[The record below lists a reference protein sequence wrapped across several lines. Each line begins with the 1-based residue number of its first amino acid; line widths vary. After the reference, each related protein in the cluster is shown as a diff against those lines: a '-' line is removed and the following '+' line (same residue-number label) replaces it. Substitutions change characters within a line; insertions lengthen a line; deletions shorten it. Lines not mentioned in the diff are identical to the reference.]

1 MKHFLRNVL
10 IAAAAVSLAA
20 SCSKEDT
27 AGTEVSLPLSYIN
40 LDGVWELVEWNGAP
54 LAKGTYAYIELTRE
68 HKFTSYSNIE
78 TTSNVAVVL
87 TGEYDIDREDN
98 TVGGYY
104 DYMDYKQWSHRYVVS
119 SLSAGSMTWTASG
132 DASEVRIYS
141 RVDSVP
147 DSIVPS
153 DDTPGD
159 GQLPGT
165 GTEDGSAA
173 SGSAAKAFLY

>member
-1 MKHFLRNVL
+1 MNLVFSGLFKGATFTPDSRG
-10 IAAAAVSLAA
+10 SL
-20 SCSKEDT
+20 SSD
-27 AGTEVSLPLSYIN
+27 SP
-40 LDGVWELVEWNGAP
+40 
-54 LAKGTYAYIELTRE
+54 
-68 HKFTSYSNIE
+68 
-78 TTSNVAVVL
+78 
-87 TGEYDIDREDN
+87 YDIDREDN

-173 SGSAAKAFLY
+173 SVSAAKAFLY